1 MKNENNFIRESQRQ
15 PGNNYQ
21 HEHKEHRRVGSPARD
36 HRVVHRLWPGYSL
49 SRRTISPIF
58 LTVALFEIVAT
69 LKGAGE
75 YHIQYNSVMR
85 HSTATSR
92 LEAEYELCLRYHS
105 AYFFTGLCH

>member
-1 MKNENNFIRESQRQ
+1 MKNKNNFIRESQRQ

-21 HEHKEHRRVGSPARD
+21 RNTGGLVPQ
-36 HRVVHRLWPGYSL
+36 PGTTEYSL
-49 SRRTISPIF
+49 SKRTISPIF

-75 YHIQYNSVMR
+75 YHIQYNSVLR